1 MFRETMPRFGS
12 CSSQMQRHSSLS
24 FFVRAHDLGRLG
36 RGTLLFSALLGLVA
50 CSGPPVQPKVAVA
63 ASAPPRDDGGAAK
76 GGGGGDEHAAA
87 LEQLKTA
94 PVLVLWRDRQNTVR
108 IPLPDARAWVRVKF
122 WSVPSLVGFRYGKQH
137 HAVVGA
143 FVTHV
148 DDNSVPG
155 ACTKSFEAWANPW
168 VEAFEVELQR
178 EPPVAVGWRPQP
190 ESNATPAIVEME
202 SVFAKTA
209 TLLARDNYAG
219 AYAAYPAWGK
229 TACLIVGMA
238 APSRGEDAR
247 AKAVR
252 DRFVRDVLP
261 KVEIMSEAE
270 PKERY

>member
-1 MFRETMPRFGS
+1 MLRTSRPCDANWIVTLVCGASTSLGLGFG
-12 CSSQMQRHSSLS
+12 
-24 FFVRAHDLGRLG
+24 G
-36 RGTLLFSALLGLVA
+36 ALLSG
-50 CSGPPVQPKVAVA
+50 CSGPPPQPKTQVL
-63 ASAPPRDDGGAAK
+63 ASAPPRDDGGSAK
-76 GGGGGDEHAAA
+76 GGDGGNEHAAA
-87 LEQLKTA
+87 LEELKTA
-94 PVLVLWRDRQNTVR
+94 AVASTQRDRQGSVR
-108 IPLPDARAWVRVKF
+108 IPLPDASSWVRVKF

-148 DDNSVPG
+148 DDNTVPG

-168 VEAFEVELQR
+168 VEAFEVELER
-178 EPPVAVGWRPQP
+178 EAPVAVGWRPSPDSQ
-190 ESNATPAIVEME
+190 AAPAIVEME

-209 TLLARDNYAG
+209 TLIARDNYAG

-229 TACLIVGMA
+229 NACLIVGMA

-252 DRFVRDVLP
+252 DRFIHEVLP
-261 KVEIMSEAE
+261 KVEILSAVE